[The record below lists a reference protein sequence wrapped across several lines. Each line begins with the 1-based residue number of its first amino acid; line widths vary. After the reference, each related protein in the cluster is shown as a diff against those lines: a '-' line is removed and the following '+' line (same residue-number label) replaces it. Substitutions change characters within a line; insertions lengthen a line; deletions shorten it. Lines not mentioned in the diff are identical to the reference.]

1 MDDFSIIKGLRSEG
15 LCRRQYEDQLYL
27 TYDYFIREGG
37 MKFGLDRDDSFS
49 AYSDAVI
56 AVIYNIRSGRFE
68 ERSSLKTYLRQI
80 YHNKCIDLVRRNA
93 NERKNVNHSVNI
105 ETLSRVLPDNV
116 KGMIE
121 RMMLRSARELIAIRL
136 REMGEKCREILKL
149 YEEGFSDKHIAR
161 HLTYHSADVA
171 KTSRLRCLDKLREKI
186 KQNIKNYETRRRIP
200 G

>member
-121 RMMLRSARELIAIRL
+121 RMMLRSDRELIAIRL

-149 YEEGFSDKHIAR
+149 YEEGFSDKQIAR